1 MPVTI
6 HGSRSPDSFEKAH
19 PDLLGGTLKMQS
31 HSLSR
36 PRIFVQIAGY
46 RDPDCRWTIEDL
58 FAKACHPQRTYA
70 GLCWQIVAEEDRDLL
85 PAPYPYPFQLRVQ
98 VSDARQSRGVC
109 WARSVTQ
116 QLWRNE
122 EFTLQID
129 SHMRFEPGWDEIL
142 LSLWRQCENP
152 RAVLS
157 AYMPG
162 FTPPDTCERDKI
174 YGMSATGF
182 DEDGILRFIG
192 APAWSTGGGEPV
204 SPVPGAFAA
213 ACMLFGPSSIIQDV
227 PYDPDLYFF
236 GEEISLSVRLWTHG
250 YDIYHPN
257 RLVMFHNWDRS
268 LRRTH
273 FEDHRE
279 WPNVQARAAERV
291 RRMLGVGCAQLPKIQ
306 AESGHYGLGTARTLG
321 QFQDFSGVDF
331 ARLTI
336 DRKAS
341 RHGLNRADEV
351 FGA

>member
-1 MPVTI
+1 
-6 HGSRSPDSFEKAH
+6 
-19 PDLLGGTLKMQS
+19 
-31 HSLSR
+31 
-36 PRIFVQIAGY
+36 
-46 RDPDCRWTIEDL
+46 
-58 FAKACHPQRTYA
+58 
-70 GLCWQIVAEEDRDLL
+70 LL
-85 PAPYPYPFQLRVQ
+85 PEPFPYPFQLRVQ

-142 LSLWRQCENP
+142 LSLWTQCQNP
-152 RAVLS
+152 RAVLT

-162 FTPPDTCERDKI
+162 FTPPDTCQRDWI
-174 YGMSATGF
+174 YGMTATGF
-182 DEDGILRFIG
+182 DEDGMLRFVG
-192 APAWSTGGGEPV
+192 APAWSTCGGEPA

-213 ACMLFGPSSIIQDV
+213 ACMLFGPSSIIPDV

-279 WPNVQARAAERV
+279 WPDDHARAVERT
-291 RRMLGVGCAQLPKIQ
+291 RRMLGVGYAQPPKIPP
-306 AESGHYGLGTARTLG
+306 ELGRYGLGSARTLG

-336 DRKAS
+336 DSHAS
-341 RHGLNRADEV
+341 HCGLDRADQA
-351 FGA
+351 FGVGSV